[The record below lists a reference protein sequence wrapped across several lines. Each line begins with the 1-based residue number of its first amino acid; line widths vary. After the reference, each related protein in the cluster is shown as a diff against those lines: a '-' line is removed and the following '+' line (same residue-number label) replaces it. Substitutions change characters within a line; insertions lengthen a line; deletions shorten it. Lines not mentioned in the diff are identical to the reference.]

1 MMAFVAVA
9 GVAAAA
15 QTPPQRPPVFRAG
28 VEIVRLDVSVLG
40 KDRIPVRGL
49 TAADFTVLED
59 GKPAP
64 LVAFQPV
71 EIDDP
76 PPPPARWMRD
86 VAPDVQSNDLKDSRL
101 FVLVLDD
108 GLIPFDPRIIKDA
121 KQIARDVVDKL
132 GPDDLASI
140 IFTADNRNAQDF
152 TADRARLHAAID
164 KFAPGMATYAFGFDV
179 PAEGGGGGVDT
190 DTHFYESSIS
200 TLARVSEFLMAVPD
214 KRKAIIW
221 LSPGVPVDPE
231 AGGPML
237 ASGVGKGLANKE
249 IQARLMEQTGDIFRR
264 ASRAN
269 VAIYPIDPSGTGGF
283 EMHVVSQ
290 LTKYR
295 APDAMNLGHRKA
307 TLSMDFLQQTAAT
320 TGGHAIVNTSDW
332 TDGIAQV
339 FRENSSYYLLGFQ
352 PLHAQKDGSL
362 RRLDVKVDRPGV
374 EVLVRDGYYADKPAS
389 ADLKKAA
396 DTPLGKAISG
406 LLPDTEVP
414 LQVALAPFV
423 VPGQRDAT
431 VAIVMGAREDVPAS
445 AADGRVTENVDLL
458 TTAFTPEGAPRGS
471 KTQSAKVVI
480 RAGASGDA
488 RFEILSRIDL
498 KPGRYQLRFAAHNRS
513 RSKSGSVYADVEVPD
528 FAGAPLSASGVVL
541 NASPGLLTAPADALA
556 AILPLAPTAERAF
569 LVTQRVT
576 SFLRLYQT
584 GKSPLAPATVAIR
597 IVDSHD
603 RAVVTETQTLGADR
617 FRLVEVAGP
626 EPAAAMP
633 GRGRREPLPAASA
646 TPTLSGLPTADLTF
660 PVPLS
665 KLGPGPHLLTF
676 EVTAGAA
683 KVTRSVRF
691 AVR

>member
-1 MMAFVAVA
+1 VAA

-15 QTPPQRPPVFRAG
+15 QTTAPQRPPVFRADI
-28 VEIVRLDVSVLG
+28 EIVRLDVSVLG
-40 KDRIPVRGL
+40 KDRLPVRGL

-76 PPPPARWMRD
+76 PPPPATWMRD
-86 VAPDVQSNDLKDSRL
+86 VAPDVQSNDLGDSRL

-121 KQIARDVVDKL
+121 KQIARDVIDKL

-140 IFTADNRNAQDF
+140 VFTADNRNAQDF
-152 TADRARLHAAID
+152 TADRAKLHAAID
-164 KFAPGMATYAFGFDV
+164 KFAPGMATYAFGFDL
-179 PAEGGGGGVDT
+179 PGGGVDT
-190 DTHFYESSIS
+190 DTHIYESSIS
-200 TLARVSEFLMAVPD
+200 TLSRVSEFLMAVPD

-231 AGGPML
+231 ATGPML
-237 ASGVGKGLANKE
+237 ASGVGKGLADKE
-249 IQARLMEQTGDIFRR
+249 IQARLLEQTGDIFRR

-290 LTKYR
+290 LTRYG

-320 TGGHAIVNTSDW
+320 TGGHAIVNTNDW

-352 PLHAQKDGSL
+352 PLHTQKDGSL

-374 EVLVRDGYYADKPAS
+374 DVLVRDGYYADKPAS
-389 ADLKKAA
+389 IDRKKAA
-396 DTPLGKAISG
+396 ETPLGKAISG

-431 VAIVMGAREDVPAS
+431 VAIVMGAREDVPPS

-458 TTAFTPEGAPRGS
+458 TTAFTPEGSPRGS

-480 RAGASGDA
+480 RAGASGEA

-498 KPGRYQLRFAAHNRS
+498 KPGRYQLRLAAHNRS
-513 RSKSGSVYADVEVPD
+513 RSKSGSVYADVDVPD

-541 NASPGLLTAPADALA
+541 SASPGVLTAPADALA
-556 AILPLAPTAERAF
+556 AILPIAPTAERAF

-576 SFLRLYQT
+576 SFLRLYQS
-584 GKSPLAPATVAIR
+584 GKAPLAPATVAIR

-603 RAVVTETQTLGADR
+603 RAVVSDTQTVAADR
-617 FRLVEVAGP
+617 FRLVEVA
-626 EPAAAMP
+626 PANPAPVTP
-633 GRGRREPLPAASA
+633 GRGRRDAMPPAGGA
-646 TPTLSGLPTADLTF
+646 PTLAGLPTADLTF
-660 PVPLS
+660 PIPLS

-676 EVTAGAA
+676 DVTAGAA
-683 KVTRSVRF
+683 RTTRSVRF